1 MTRTGLQ
8 NINHID
14 PGIYIGHGM
23 DHIQEQ
29 VYNQ

>member
-14 PGIYIGHGM
+14 PGIYIGHVIGNRK
-23 DHIQEQ
+23 EQ
-29 VYNQ
+29 VYKI